1 MITSL
6 TELYFRFRRFILLV
20 EMKKLILKEV
30 AAVQAAENQEMSETS
45 PDTFNEGYIHQF
57 HPEPT
62 HRIH

>member
-1 MITSL
+1 
-6 TELYFRFRRFILLV
+6 
-20 EMKKLILKEV
+20 MKKLILKEV

-57 HPEPT
+57 HPGPT